1 MTLSKYTLCLLSFAA
16 LCHSASAEPPLGS
29 KRTAFDDYIAKP
41 DSTYAW
47 KLEKSVV
54 NGSLKTFVLQ
64 LKTQT
69 WRTDK
74 EVDRPVWEHWL
85 VVTVP
90 EKVTT
95 DRVFLLIG
103 GGSHS
108 SKTPSGPD
116 AITGTIAQATGSI
129 VAELKNVPNQP
140 LIFHGDG
147 QPRTEDDLIGYSW
160 SQFLET
166 GDPTWLPRFPM
177 AKSAVR
183 AMDCITEFAASEEGG
198 KHAVKKF
205 VVGGGSKRGWTT
217 WMTAAA
223 DDRVEAIVPIVID
236 VLNAEQSLRHHAEA
250 YGFWSEAIGN
260 YYQHKILQ
268 RFDHPRMK
276 ELHELVDPYFYR
288 NRLTL
293 PKYIVNGSGDQ
304 FFLPDSSQ
312 FYFDQLKGEKL
323 LRYVPNADHGLKDSD
338 AVQSIAAFYQMVTT
352 GKPRPEY
359 SWTFEEDGSIRALP
373 KTKPSKVLLWQA
385 NNPKARDF
393 RLMTIGPAFKS
404 TELQPGVDGAY
415 VASKPADQPGWTASF
430 IELTYDVGG
439 SFPFKVTTAVRI
451 TPNELPFK
459 GVDLSKLEYE
469 PLMSKDKSQT
479 GK

>member
-1 MTLSKYTLCLLSFAA
+1 LSFAA

-47 KLEKSVV
+47 KFEKSVV

-236 VLNAEQSLRHHAEA
+236 VLNAEQS
-250 YGFWSEAIGN
+250 
-260 YYQHKILQ
+260 
-268 RFDHPRMK
+268 
-276 ELHELVDPYFYR
+276 
-288 NRLTL
+288 
-293 PKYIVNGSGDQ
+293 
-304 FFLPDSSQ
+304 
-312 FYFDQLKGEKL
+312 
-323 LRYVPNADHGLKDSD
+323 
-338 AVQSIAAFYQMVTT
+338 
-352 GKPRPEY
+352 
-359 SWTFEEDGSIRALP
+359 
-373 KTKPSKVLLWQA
+373 
-385 NNPKARDF
+385 
-393 RLMTIGPAFKS
+393 
-404 TELQPGVDGAY
+404 
-415 VASKPADQPGWTASF
+415 
-430 IELTYDVGG
+430 
-439 SFPFKVTTAVRI
+439 
-451 TPNELPFK
+451 
-459 GVDLSKLEYE
+459 
-469 PLMSKDKSQT
+469 
-479 GK
+479 